1 MRLTNR
7 QTSIIVD
14 MIYNNIYNKEY
25 VAKLTK
31 EKETHIDNWIK
42 LLKASTVYKSVTKAL
57 DLSLIQWVRV
67 LDTQFYAAMWIEYPY
82 SWSTSCSYFNST
94 EEMLKDARW
103 KLVNNYKE
111 ENRVSKNDIETKV
124 IMSMLNAKDIDA
136 LIQSVSLSFQK

>member
-1 MRLTNR
+1 
-7 QTSIIVD
+7 

-42 LLKASTVYKSVTKAL
+42 LLKASWVYKSVTKTLAL
-57 DLSLIQWVRV
+57 KYIQWVRV
-67 LDTQFYAAMWIEYPY
+67 LDVDFYAAIWIEYPY

-94 EEMLKDARW
+94 EEMLKDARS

-111 ENRVSKNDIETKV
+111 ENKIAKVAIEEKV
-124 IMSMLNAKDIDA
+124 IMSMLNAKDINA
-136 LIQSVSLSFQK
+136 LVESVSLSFQK

>member
-1 MRLTNR
+1 
-7 QTSIIVD
+7 

-42 LLKASTVYKSVTKAL
+42 LLKASWVYKSVTKTLAL
-57 DLSLIQWVRV
+57 KYIQWVRV
-67 LDTQFYAAMWIEYPY
+67 LDVDFYVAMWMQYPY

-94 EEMLKDARW
+94 EEMLKDARS

-111 ENRVSKNDIETKV
+111 ENKIAKVAIEEKV
-124 IMSMLNAKDIDA
+124 IMSMLNAKDINA